1 MAGAGLREVVLRK
14 SELGTPVMLCVVER
28 QVMLIKTQ
36 VTGIHL
42 SDSTVC
48 WRRVMLVGINLVIVS
63 ASVQILGVV
72 NGDVT
77 LR

>member
-1 MAGAGLREVVLRK
+1 MLRK

-42 SDSTVC
+42 SDSAVC
-48 WRRVMLVGINLVIVS
+48 WRQVMLVGINLVIVS
-63 ASVQILGVV
+63 APVQILGVV